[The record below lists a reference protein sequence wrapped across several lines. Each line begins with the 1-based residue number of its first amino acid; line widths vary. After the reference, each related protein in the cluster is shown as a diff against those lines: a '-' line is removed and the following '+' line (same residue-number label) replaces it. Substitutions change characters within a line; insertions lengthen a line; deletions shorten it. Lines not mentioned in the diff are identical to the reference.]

1 MGSVVIE
8 DGKINNKAENSTSK
22 VEEENLP
29 MMKILDYLD
38 DVMYYPILVVVLIA
52 AGLYFTYR
60 TRFLQ
65 LRMFKECISVLMEIK
80 WFTCQDKKSAIF

>member
-52 AGLYFTYR
+52 AGLISKNDLVKILGKGRKTRVVPILPAAGVFGSTIGR
-60 TRFLQ
+60 T
-65 LRMFKECISVLMEIK
+65 
-80 WFTCQDKKSAIF
+80 